1 VSFRVDTINGEQIIV
16 QDGSVTGLQALT
28 SFGSV
33 LGWTNQKIYFIQ
45 KPLEL
50 NNSISWNSE
59 EEILVLT
66 NNFSNTNYGYALK
79 ITGSNASVTISTSL
93 GQNRDGSE
101 KYPRGLGLVLGY
113 DFNIGTPVQRSTTPG
128 AIVEQGATLV
138 VNGSEVQFA
147 SPIKIDAT
155 ANSVHFNETIIT
167 DITSYFGSKQTVL
180 NEASSDKLT
189 YTNAVFNAKKYPIR
203 IINIQGIDNF
213 SGVLE
218 NAFIQPHRSEDE
230 NSISSSPVVKKNISF
245 SKNFNSYDVQFVGNS
260 TIADQN
266 QAVELINVDRLPSI
280 DVPAVADPNGGDNK
294 SAVNHVAIFQEIAV
308 QAQNISGSA
317 LENCKIRIAVF
328 GGSNRV
334 NTDIGGQFQA
344 DKDFTSTTYT
354 QYNATLDNSQNTS
367 AEFTVLTARAWND
380 SFTEQASPLEYDLY
394 FESQDYTGSVVL
406 YVDFMAYGFQLER
419 EPVSFLKSSQ
429 IQLTKLIPTNLLIT
443 QQTAS
448 IVDDYPI
455 DVSVNYGYY
464 PYTVPRITLTGVGG
478 VQSLTPLMA
487 YDLLALHQF
496 ENNLW
501 SNNKTTIVNRI
512 GNLLIAYDYDVYLE
526 SINYTGDMITN
537 MQIVVDANST
547 FIGTKT
553 DANGTESTRVFEITN
568 LVVNS
573 RMQIFNLT
581 TNAEYIN
588 TTVNAT
594 TYSLVYIE
602 EQGISSGDTIK
613 VQLIRED
620 KEEFTTILI
629 ANDIGINALANQLDD
644 QIYKDFNIDGA
655 LVTKFEADYI
665 NNEIDL
671 VIGQDWEMSELYA
684 WWKYNLTTED
694 GIRYFFGG
702 ITAEDEA
709 NFRINTAIVDLYLDN
724 RTFASYKQTDNRRFY
739 RDGEYPY
746 PVKEPTTSGYG
757 LDAVWRDKILVSE
770 QPKINK
776 MHDIFVGD
784 VFQTSNTLTVKQE
797 GTETILLEK
806 EYQQDASGNVSL
818 TEKDN

>member
-1 VSFRVDTINGEQIIV
+1 MSFQVDTINGEQIIV
-16 QDGSVTGLQALT
+16 QQSSVTGLQALT

-33 LGWTNQKIYFIQ
+33 LGWTNQKIYFLQ

-50 NNSISWNSE
+50 NDSISWNSE
-59 EEILVLT
+59 EEILVLA
-66 NNFSNTNYGYALK
+66 NDFSNTNYGYALK
-79 ITGSNASVTISTSL
+79 ITGSNASVTIGTSL

-113 DFNIGTPVQRSTTPG
+113 DFNTGSPVSRTTTPG
-128 AIVEQGATLV
+128 SIVEQGATLV
-138 VNGSEVQFA
+138 VNGSEVQLA
-147 SPIKIDAT
+147 SPIKIDAS
-155 ANSVHFNETIIT
+155 ANSVHFNQTIIT
-167 DITSYFGSKQTVL
+167 DITSYVGSKQTVL

-189 YTNAVFNAKKYPIR
+189 YTNAVFNAKKYAIR
-203 IINIQGIDNF
+203 IMNVQGIDNF

-218 NAFIQPHRSEDE
+218 NAFIQPHRSEDG

-260 TIADQN
+260 TIANRN

-280 DVPAVADPNGGDNK
+280 DIPAVADPNGGANK

-308 QAQNISGSA
+308 QAKNISGSA

-344 DKDFTSTTYT
+344 DKDFTSTIYT
-354 QYNATLDNSQNTS
+354 QYDATLDNSQNTS
-367 AEFTVLTARAWND
+367 AEFTVLTGRAWND
-380 SFTEQASPLEYDLY
+380 SFTLQASPLEYDLY
-394 FESQDYTGSVVL
+394 FESQDYTGAVVL
-406 YVDFMAYGFQLER
+406 HVDFMAYGFQLER

-429 IQLTKLIPTNLLIT
+429 IELAKRIPTNLLIT

-448 IVDDYPI
+448 IVSAYPI
-455 DVSVNYGYY
+455 NVSVSYA
-464 PYTVPRITLTGVGG
+464 YTVPRITLTGVGG

-487 YDLLALHQF
+487 YDLLALYQF

-512 GNLLIAYDYDVYLE
+512 GNLLIAGDYDVYLE
-526 SINYTGDMITN
+526 SVNYTGDMFTDTE
-537 MQIVVDANST
+537 IVVDANST

-553 DANGTESTRVFEITN
+553 DKNGTESTRVFEITN

-573 RMQIFNLT
+573 RMLIFNQT
-581 TNAEYIN
+581 TNSEYVN

-594 TYSLVYIE
+594 TYTLVYIE

-613 VQLIRED
+613 VQLIKED

-629 ANDIGINALANQLDD
+629 ANDIGINALANQVDD
-644 QIYKDFNIDGA
+644 QIYIDFNIDGS

-671 VIGQDWEMSELYA
+671 VIGEDWEMSEMYA
-684 WWKYNLTTED
+684 WWKYNLATED

-702 ITAEDEA
+702 ITAEDKA
-709 NFRINTAIVDLYLDN
+709 NFRINTTIVDLFLDN
-724 RTFASYKQTDNRRFY
+724 RTTASYKQTDNRRFY
-739 RDGEYPY
+739 RDVGNGY
-746 PVKEPTTSGYG
+746 PVKPETTSGYG
-757 LDAVWRDKILVSE
+757 LDVVWRDKILVSE
-770 QPKINK
+770 QPKIDK
-776 MHDIFVGD
+776 MHDMFVGN
-784 VFQTSNTLTVKQE
+784 VFQTATDIQVKKIDTGE
-797 GTETILLEK
+797 VLYEK
-806 EYQQDASGNVSL
+806 SYDQDASGNVSL
-818 TEKDN
+818 TEKTG